1 MTHLV
6 DYLLKEMKDGRLSKA
21 GALELLA
28 EQGTSTRGA
37 DDVHPLAQRNT
48 SSFDE
53 QRFSSTLRADSFFLS
68 DHVVRGQ
75 KMLPAVCY
83 LEMARAAVR
92 ASHEPEGEPH
102 TGLGL
107 RDVTWL
113 KPLIVADARDV
124 HIGLYAQENGDVE
137 FEVYTDVV
145 HAHGRAQWTRP
156 SIAEEPRAVDIAGLR
171 ARCDRSFESAT
182 AYSAFGAMGL
192 EYGAAHRGLT
202 AVHAGAEADG
212 RRFVVAHVQL
222 PPSASRGRDRY
233 VLHPSVL
240 DCALQASI
248 GLVLGDGPIKPALP
262 FALEAVEILDRTPS
276 SAWVV
281 VRPREAGSL
290 ERLDIDVCDDAG
302 RVCVRLKGLATRVVP
317 SASRS
322 DSAGHAMMLSPRWE
336 AQPAV
341 STAAW
346 PPADSSVLLVG
357 ELPDAERWLRS
368 RHPRLQ
374 TLAIGASTDEI
385 ARRLAAAAPIDHVV
399 WAAPRE
405 STTSVADEALLQ
417 GQERGVIALF
427 RLIKALLSRGYGDRP
442 LGFTAITWQ
451 AQAAVG
457 DDVVDP
463 THASVHG
470 LVGSLAKE
478 YAGWK
483 IRLVDLP
490 RVSVDVLTAELTDAM
505 ERLPPDPRGN
515 AWAYRGGEWY
525 RQKLVPCQLGEA
537 QDPPY
542 RRGGVYVVIG
552 GAGGIGHVFSK
563 RLVEKYRARII
574 WIGRREPSADIQ
586 AKIDEL
592 SALGPEPAYVRANA
606 ADRAELQ
613 RAYASIKA
621 RYGQIHGVV
630 HSAVTLLDGPLA
642 EMDDARFKA
651 ALSAKADVCVR
662 IAQVFAEEPLDWVLF
677 FSSAQSFSKVAWQSN
692 YAAGCTFKDAFAHQ
706 LGRQWPCAV
715 KVMNWSY
722 WGSVGVA
729 ASDADR
735 ARLAQFGVGS
745 IEPEEGLPALDRLMG
760 GPSSQAVFIKAIGSR
775 ALAAMGAVPDEPKE
789 AGAPPMPQGGGAGP
803 GARRAERL
811 RALAIAALKRL
822 VSRTLGAPL
831 HELVE
836 SEPLLK
842 YGLES
847 ILVVSLTNELKRYF
861 PQLSNTVFFER
872 QTIEALATYLLEM
885 DPAAVSRWVGLEERP
900 APAPGIDDVPT
911 ARRDGGEATDAKGVS
926 LLPRA
931 KRGLRRRALTASPTT
946 EPTREP
952 VAIIGMSGRYPQA
965 RTVEQLWDNLLAGKS
980 CITEVPSDRWDHRLY
995 FDPQKGKPGK
1005 SYSKWGGFLDAID
1018 RFDPLFFRIS
1028 PAEAERLDP
1037 QERLFLQEA
1046 YACIEDAGY
1055 TPATLC
1061 GSRRVGVYV
1070 GTMNS
1075 TYLRHA
1081 TYWSIANRVSYV
1093 CDFQGPSMAVDTAC
1107 SSSLT
1112 AIHLAIEALHSGSC
1126 EVAIA
1131 GGVHLIVDPVQF
1143 TNLSEMNMLSSD
1155 DRCKA
1160 FGARADGF
1168 VDGEGVGAIV
1178 LKPLR
1183 RAVADGDHIYGVVR
1197 GSLVNAGGKTN
1208 GYTVPNP
1215 TAQRN
1220 LIEAALR
1227 RANVDPRT
1235 ISYVEAHGTGT
1246 ELGDPI
1252 EIAGLTQAFA
1262 SWTGERQ
1269 YCAIGSLKSNVGHL
1283 ESAAGIAAVAKVLLQ
1298 MRHRMLVPSLHSQ
1311 ELNPHIDFARTPF
1324 KVQQRPEEWRRPVV
1338 EIDGRQQEY
1347 PRIAGISSFGA
1358 GGANAHLIVEEYC
1371 AAEPV
1376 GTSATEIIPEH
1387 PALIVLSAKSE
1398 ERLRAHATQLRAHLA
1413 RHAYSD
1419 RDLGSI
1425 AYTLQV
1431 GREAMDH
1438 RIAFT
1443 ATGIQEL
1450 EDKLQGYLEGRAE
1463 RGEINEFYAGQ
1474 VKRGNEMIAL
1484 FAGDEELQEAVRKWV
1499 DRGKY
1504 SKLLELW
1511 VNGLSFDWRLL
1522 SGGRGRRI
1530 PLPTYPFAGE
1540 RYWIEAPARTERA
1553 ASTGSALHPLLHANT
1568 SRLSEQRFSST
1579 FTGEEFFFAE
1589 HVVQGRRILPG
1600 VASLEMALTAAEQ
1613 SVDAPAERCIA
1624 IRDAVW
1630 LQPIVIGDDALTVHL
1645 ALHPR
1650 ETGEIEYSIYSG
1662 EGERNVHARG
1672 RVAIEPASVAAVTDV
1687 SALKARCSR
1696 RIPGA
1701 QCYELFDA
1709 LGIAYGAAFRA
1720 IDCVYAGEREA
1731 LARLRLPESVART
1744 AGEYV
1749 LHPSLMDA
1757 AIQASIGAILSEP
1770 YDAEERPK
1778 PMLLFA
1784 LDSLA
1789 VLQPCTE
1796 QAWAWIRRT
1805 DSTEGTIRKL
1815 DVDLY
1820 TDQGVLCARLRGLA
1834 FRVLSDAARS
1844 SAARGD
1850 ARPAD
1855 GVSGEL
1861 MLAPRWEVVGA
1872 PGSHAWPEAGDS
1884 VVWIGIG
1891 PAERR
1896 ALEQRY
1902 PRGRAL
1908 DVAPTDTIPR
1918 IVERLSAGGPF
1929 THVFWMAPRGE
1940 SSEPHAAVLS
1950 GLRLLK
1956 ALLRA
1961 GHGERALGLTI
1972 VTRQAYGIEDDERI
1986 DPDHA
1991 AMHGLMG
1998 SVAKEYPRW
2007 RIRVVDVSEEGA
2019 WPLDEIL
2026 TMPADV
2032 RGNAWSHR
2040 GGEWYR
2046 EQWLP
2051 CERAQQDVPSRFR
2064 RGGVYVVLGG
2074 AGRLGEALSEYLIRT
2089 YGARV
2094 VWIGRRGL
2102 DADIQAKIDRLG
2114 RLGPAPVYVSADAA
2128 DVEALARAYREIKAR
2143 HGAIHGLIH
2152 STLVMS
2158 GSDVAHM
2165 DEQRFAAGLGAK
2177 ADVSV
2182 GMARVFAEEPLDVVL
2197 FYSSIESFER
2207 NPRQSNY
2214 AAGSVFND
2222 AFARRL
2228 SKEWT
2233 CPVKIMNWGYL
2244 GGGPIP
2250 DALQNWLD
2258 EAGFALIDPDRAMS
2272 AMEELLAGP
2281 FTQLAF
2287 VRTTRARALK
2297 GIELGSERVQH
2308 VATSLPSLAQILASH
2323 DASAPS
2329 AKRAAYARKLAPSL
2343 KD

>member
-1 MTHLV
+1 MINLV
-6 DYLLKEMKDGRLSKA
+6 GYLLKEMKDGRLSKA
-21 GALELLA
+21 DVLALLA

-68 DHVVRGQ
+68 DHVVQGQ
-75 KMLPAVCY
+75 KVLPAVCY

-92 ASHEPEGEPH
+92 ASVEREGEPH
-102 TGLGL
+102 AGLGF

-113 KPLIVADARDV
+113 KPLIVADTRDV
-124 HIGLYAQENGDVE
+124 HIGLYAQESGDVE

-145 HAHGRAQWTRP
+145 HAHGRAQWIQP
-156 SIAEEPRAVDIAGLR
+156 SIAEEPCAVDVAGLR

-202 AVHAGAEADG
+202 SLHAGADADG

-222 PPSASRGRDRY
+222 PPSASRGSDRY

-248 GLVLGDGPIKPALP
+248 GLVLGDGPIEPALP

-290 ERLDIDVCDDAG
+290 EGLDIDVCDDAG
-302 RVCVRLKGLATRVVP
+302 RVCVRLWGLATRAVP

-322 DSAGHAMMLSPRWE
+322 DAAGRTMMLSPRWE

-341 STAAW
+341 STAPW

-357 ELPDAERWLRS
+357 DLPGAERWLRS

-374 TLAIGASTDEI
+374 TLAIGASIDEI
-385 ARRLAAAAPIDHVV
+385 ARRLAAAGPIDHVV

-405 STTSVADEALLQ
+405 GPANAESRPASREGPANAESRPASSEGPANAESRPASSEGPANAESRPALTDSTPSVADEAILQ

-427 RLIKALLSRGYGDRP
+427 RLIKALLSRGYGERP
-442 LGFTAITWQ
+442 LGLTAITWQ
-451 AQAAVG
+451 AQAVVG
-457 DDVVDP
+457 DDAVDS

-478 YAGWK
+478 YDGWK
-483 IRLVDLP
+483 IRLVDLQWA
-490 RVSVDVLTAELTDAM
+490 SVDVLTAALTEAM
-505 ERLPPDPRGN
+505 ERLPPDPRGD
-515 AWAYRGGEWY
+515 AWAYRGGAWY
-525 RQKLVPCQLGEA
+525 RQKLAPCQLGEA
-537 QDPPY
+537 QEPPY

-563 RLVEKYRARII
+563 HLVERYRAQVV
-574 WIGRREPSADIQ
+574 WIGRREPNADIQ

-592 SALGPEPAYVRANA
+592 SALGPEPAYVRADA
-606 ADRAELQ
+606 ADRAELE

-630 HSAVTLLDGPLA
+630 HSAVTLLDGRLA
-642 EMDDARFKA
+642 EMDEARFKA

-692 YAAGCTFKDAFAHQ
+692 YAAGCTFEDAFAHQ

-760 GPSSQAVFIKAIGSR
+760 GPSSQVVFIKAIGSR
-775 ALAAMGAVPDEPKE
+775 ALVAIGAVPEEPKE
-789 AGAPPMPQGGGAGP
+789 AGAPPVPQSSDAGP
-803 GARRAERL
+803 GARGAERL
-811 RALAIAALKRL
+811 RALTIAALKRL
-822 VSRTLGAPL
+822 LSRTLGAPL

-847 ILVVSLTNELKRYF
+847 ILVVSLSNELKEFF
-861 PQLSNTVFFER
+861 PQLSSTVFFQR
-872 QTIEALATYLLEM
+872 QTIGALATYLLEM
-885 DPAAVSRWVGLEERP
+885 DPEAVSRWVGLEERP
-900 APAPGIDDVPT
+900 SPAPRIDDVPT
-911 ARRDGGEATDAKGVS
+911 ARRDGEATRGKGVS

-952 VAIIGMSGRYPQA
+952 IAIIGLSGRYPQA
-965 RTVEQLWDNLLAGKS
+965 RTVEQLWDNLRAGKS
-980 CITEVPSDRWDHRLY
+980 CITEVPNDRWDHGLY
-995 FDPQKGKPGK
+995 FDPEKGKAGK

-1028 PAEAERLDP
+1028 PAEAERIDP

-1046 YACIEDAGY
+1046 YACIADAGY

-1070 GTMNS
+1070 GAMNS
-1075 TYLRHA
+1075 TYFRHA

-1131 GGVHLIVDPVQF
+1131 GGVHLIVDPVQL

-1178 LKPLR
+1178 LKPLH
-1183 RAVADGDHIYGVVR
+1183 RAVADGDHVYGVIR
-1197 GSLVNAGGKTN
+1197 GSLLNAGGKTH

-1215 TAQRN
+1215 TAQAN
-1220 LIEAALR
+1220 LIEAVLR
-1227 RANVDPRT
+1227 RANVEPRT

-1262 SWTGERQ
+1262 SWTGDRQ

-1283 ESAAGIAAVAKVLLQ
+1283 ESAAGIAAVTKVLLQ
-1298 MRHRMLVPSLHSQ
+1298 MQHQMLVPSLHSQ

-1324 KVQQRPEEWRRPVV
+1324 KVQQRPEEWRRPIV

-1358 GGANAHLIVEEYC
+1358 GGSNAHLIVEEYC

-1376 GTSATEIIPEH
+1376 GTSATEITPER
-1387 PALIVLSAKSE
+1387 PALIVLSAMSE
-1398 ERLRAHATQLRAHLA
+1398 ERLRAYATELRAHLA

-1419 RDLGSI
+1419 RDLGNI

-1431 GREAMDH
+1431 GREAMEH

-1443 ATGIQEL
+1443 ATRLQDL
-1450 EDKLQGYLEGRAE
+1450 EDKLQGYIDGRAE
-1463 RGEINEFYAGQ
+1463 RSEIHELYAGR
-1474 VKRGNEMIAL
+1474 VKRGNEMITL
-1484 FAGDEELQEAVRKWV
+1484 FTGDEELQEAVRKWV

-1511 VNGLSFDWRLL
+1511 VNGLSFDWSLL

-1540 RYWIEAPARTERA
+1540 RYWSDRRPGAAPLGAPALEPR
-1553 ASTGSALHPLLHANT
+1553 S
-1568 SRLSEQRFSST
+1568 SST
-1579 FTGEEFFFAE
+1579 
-1589 HVVQGRRILPG
+1589 
-1600 VASLEMALTAAEQ
+1600 STAAEPSGAVPIP
-1613 SVDAPAERCIA
+1613 SVPAPVEE
-1624 IRDAVW
+1624 DDWAV
-1630 LQPIVIGDDALTVHL
+1630 
-1645 ALHPR
+1645 
-1650 ETGEIEYSIYSG
+1650 
-1662 EGERNVHARG
+1662 
-1672 RVAIEPASVAAVTDV
+1672 
-1687 SALKARCSR
+1687 
-1696 RIPGA
+1696 
-1701 QCYELFDA
+1701 
-1709 LGIAYGAAFRA
+1709 
-1720 IDCVYAGEREA
+1720 
-1731 LARLRLPESVART
+1731 
-1744 AGEYV
+1744 
-1749 LHPSLMDA
+1749 
-1757 AIQASIGAILSEP
+1757 
-1770 YDAEERPK
+1770 
-1778 PMLLFA
+1778 
-1784 LDSLA
+1784 
-1789 VLQPCTE
+1789 
-1796 QAWAWIRRT
+1796 
-1805 DSTEGTIRKL
+1805 
-1815 DVDLY
+1815 
-1820 TDQGVLCARLRGLA
+1820 
-1834 FRVLSDAARS
+1834 
-1844 SAARGD
+1844 
-1850 ARPAD
+1850 
-1855 GVSGEL
+1855 GEL
-1861 MLAPRWEVVGA
+1861 MLAPQWEPATPLGTT
-1872 PGSHAWPEAGDS
+1872 PWPEPGDA
-1884 VVWIGIG
+1884 VLWIGG
-1891 PAERR
+1891 TPEERLR
-1896 ALEQRY
+1896 IEALY
-1902 PRGRAL
+1902 PHVRAL
-1908 DVAPTDTIPR
+1908 DVAPADTIPR

-1929 THVFWMAPRGE
+1929 THVFWMAPREE

-1956 ALLRA
+1956 ALVRA
-1961 GHGERALGLTI
+1961 GYGEKALGLTV
-1972 VTRQAYGIEDDERI
+1972 VTRQAYGIDDDERI

-1991 AMHGLMG
+1991 AAHGLVG
-1998 SVAKEYPRW
+1998 SVAKEYPHW
-2007 RIRVVDVSEEGA
+2007 RIRIVDASDDGPWPAGEVSR
-2019 WPLDEIL
+2019 L
-2026 TMPADV
+2026 PADA
-2032 RGNAWSHR
+2032 RGNAWA
-2040 GGEWYR
+2040 YR
-2046 EQWLP
+2046 HGQWLRQRWHRY
-2051 CERAQQDVPSRFR
+2051 ELAEHDVPTRFR
-2064 RGGVYVVLGG
+2064 HRGVYVVLGG
-2074 AGRLGEALSEYLIRT
+2074 AGRLGEALTEYLIQK
-2089 YGARV
+2089 YEARV
-2094 VWIGRRGL
+2094 VWIGRRAL
-2102 DADIQAKIDRLG
+2102 DEDIQAKIDRLG
-2114 RLGPAPVYVSADAA
+2114 RLGPAPTYLSADAA
-2128 DVEALARAYREIKAR
+2128 DLEELAQAHREIKAQ
-2143 HGAIHGLIH
+2143 HGDIHGLIH
-2152 STLVMS
+2152 ATMVMS
-2158 GSDVAHM
+2158 GSDLAHM
-2165 DEQRFAAGLGAK
+2165 DETRFALGLRAK

-2182 GMARVFAEEPLDVVL
+2182 RMAQVFGEEPLDFVL
-2197 FYSSIESFER
+2197 FYSSIVSFER
-2207 NPRQSNY
+2207 SPRQSNY

-2222 AFARRL
+2222 AFAHRL
-2228 SKEWT
+2228 SSQWAR
-2233 CPVKIMNWGYL
+2233 PVKIMNWGYC
-2244 GGGPIP
+2244 GPIP
-2250 DALQNWLD
+2250 ESLQNWLN
-2258 EAGFALIDPDRAMS
+2258 EAGFSLIEPERAMV
-2272 AMEELLAGP
+2272 ALEELLASP
-2281 FTQLAF
+2281 FAQLAF
-2287 VRTTRARALK
+2287 VSTTRARALK
-2297 GIELGSERVQH
+2297 GIEFGRERLRRIPM
-2308 VATSLPSLAQILASH
+2308 TLPSLAQVLSTREIVAPLTKTRNL
-2323 DASAPS
+2323 SAPGN
-2329 AKRAAYARKLAPSL
+2329 
-2343 KD
+2343 

>member
-1 MTHLV
+1 MNNLV
-6 DYLLKEMKDGRLSKA
+6 GYLLKEMKDGRLSKA
-21 GALELLA
+21 DVLELLA

-68 DHVVRGQ
+68 DHVVQGQ
-75 KMLPAVCY
+75 KVLPAVCY

-92 ASHEPEGEPH
+92 ASVEPEGEPH
-102 TGLGL
+102 AGLGL

-113 KPLIVADARDV
+113 RPLIVADTRDV

-145 HAHGRAQWTRP
+145 HAHGRAQRMQP
-156 SIAEEPRAVDIAGLR
+156 PIAEEPRAVDIAGLR

-182 AYSAFGAMGL
+182 AYAAFGAMGL

-202 AVHAGAEADG
+202 SLHAGADADG

-222 PPSASRGRDRY
+222 PVSASRGSDRY

-240 DCALQASI
+240 DCAMQASI
-248 GLVLGDGPIKPALP
+248 GLVLGDGAIEPALP
-262 FALEAVEILDRTPS
+262 FALEEVEVLDRTPS

-302 RVCVRLKGLATRVVP
+302 RVCVRLKGLATRVAP
-317 SASRS
+317 SAS
-322 DSAGHAMMLSPRWE
+322 AGRTMMLSPRWE

-341 STAAW
+341 STAPW

-357 ELPDAERWLRS
+357 DLPDAERWLRS

-374 TLAIGASTDEI
+374 TLAAGASIDEI
-385 ARRLAAAAPIDHVV
+385 ARRLAAAGPIDHVV

-405 STTSVADEALLQ
+405 PTASVADEAILQ
-417 GQERGVIALF
+417 AQERGVIALF

-451 AQAAVG
+451 AQAVVG

-478 YAGWK
+478 YDGWT

-490 RVSVDVLTAELTDAM
+490 RASVDILTAALVDAM

-525 RQKLVPCQLGEA
+525 RQRLVPCPLGET

-542 RRGGVYVVIG
+542 RRGGVFVVIG

-563 RLVEKYRARII
+563 HLVEKYRARIV
-574 WIGRREPSADIQ
+574 WIGRREPNADIQ

-592 SALGPEPAYVRANA
+592 SALGPEPVYLRANA
-606 ADRAELQ
+606 ADRAELE

-630 HSAVTLLDGPLA
+630 HSAITLLDGRLA
-642 EMDDARFKA
+642 EMDEARFKA

-692 YAAGCTFKDAFAHQ
+692 YAAGCTFEDAFAHQ

-715 KVMNWSY
+715 KVMNWGY

-760 GPSSQAVFIKAIGSR
+760 GPSSQVVFIKAIGAR
-775 ALAAMGAVPDEPKE
+775 ALAAIGAVPDEPKE
-789 AGAPPMPQGGGAGP
+789 AGASPMPQSGDAGP
-803 GARRAERL
+803 GAQRAERL
-811 RALAIAALKRL
+811 RALVIAALKRL

-831 HELVE
+831 HELVD

-847 ILVVSLTNELKRYF
+847 ILVVSLSNELKRFF
-861 PQLSNTVFFER
+861 PQLSSTVFFQR
-872 QTIEALATYLLEM
+872 QTIKALATYLLEM
-885 DPAAVSRWVGLEERP
+885 DPAAVSRWVGFEERP
-900 APAPGIDDVPT
+900 GPAPRPDDVPT
-911 ARRDGGEATDAKGVS
+911 ARRDGSEATDAKGAV

-931 KRGLRRRALTASPTT
+931 KRGLRRRALSASPTT

-952 VAIIGMSGRYPQA
+952 IAIIGMSGRYPQA
-965 RTVEQLWDNLLAGKS
+965 RTVEQLWDKLLAGES
-980 CITEVPSDRWDHRLY
+980 CITEVPSDRWDHRPY
-995 FDPQKGKPGK
+995 FDPERGKPGK
-1005 SYSKWGGFLDAID
+1005 TYSKWGGFLDAID

-1037 QERLFLQEA
+1037 QERLFLEEA

-1070 GTMNS
+1070 GAMNS
-1075 TYLRHA
+1075 TYFRHA
-1081 TYWSIANRVSYV
+1081 TYWSMANRVSYV
-1093 CDFQGPSMAVDTAC
+1093 CDFQGPSMAIDTAC

-1131 GGVHLIVDPVQF
+1131 GGVHLIIDPVQF

-1183 RAVADGDHIYGVVR
+1183 RAVADGDHVYGVVR
-1197 GSLVNAGGKTN
+1197 GSLVNAGGKTH

-1215 TAQRN
+1215 TAQAE

-1235 ISYVEAHGTGT
+1235 LSYVEAHGTGT

-1262 SWTGERQ
+1262 SWTGDRQ

-1283 ESAAGIAAVAKVLLQ
+1283 ESAAGIAAVTKVLLQ
-1298 MRHRMLVPSLHSQ
+1298 MQHRMLVPSLNSQ

-1358 GGANAHLIVEEYC
+1358 GGSNAHLIIEEYC

-1376 GTSATEIIPEH
+1376 GTSATESAPGR

-1398 ERLRAHATQLRAHLA
+1398 ERLRAYATRLRAHLA
-1413 RHAYSD
+1413 RHAYAD
-1419 RDLGSI
+1419 RDLGNI

-1438 RIAFT
+1438 RLAFT
-1443 ATGIQEL
+1443 ATRIQEL

-1484 FAGDEELQEAVRKWV
+1484 FTGDEELQEAVRKWV

-1511 VNGLSFDWRLL
+1511 VNGLSCDWSLL

-1540 RYWIEAPARTERA
+1540 RYWSARSAAAAPLGAPALEPR
-1553 ASTGSALHPLLHANT
+1553 S
-1568 SRLSEQRFSST
+1568 SST
-1579 FTGEEFFFAE
+1579 ST
-1589 HVVQGRRILPG
+1589 
-1600 VASLEMALTAAEQ
+1600 VAGSSGAVWIP
-1613 SVDAPAERCIA
+1613 SAPADVEE
-1624 IRDAVW
+1624 DDWAV
-1630 LQPIVIGDDALTVHL
+1630 GELTL
-1645 ALHPR
+1645 APQWDPVTPLGTTPWP
-1650 ETGEIEYSIYSG
+1650 
-1662 EGERNVHARG
+1662 
-1672 RVAIEPASVAAVTDV
+1672 EP
-1687 SALKARCSR
+1687 
-1696 RIPGA
+1696 
-1701 QCYELFDA
+1701 
-1709 LGIAYGAAFRA
+1709 
-1720 IDCVYAGEREA
+1720 
-1731 LARLRLPESVART
+1731 
-1744 AGEYV
+1744 
-1749 LHPSLMDA
+1749 
-1757 AIQASIGAILSEP
+1757 
-1770 YDAEERPK
+1770 
-1778 PMLLFA
+1778 
-1784 LDSLA
+1784 
-1789 VLQPCTE
+1789 
-1796 QAWAWIRRT
+1796 
-1805 DSTEGTIRKL
+1805 
-1815 DVDLY
+1815 
-1820 TDQGVLCARLRGLA
+1820 
-1834 FRVLSDAARS
+1834 
-1844 SAARGD
+1844 GD
-1850 ARPAD
+1850 A
-1855 GVSGEL
+1855 
-1861 MLAPRWEVVGA
+1861 
-1872 PGSHAWPEAGDS
+1872 
-1884 VVWIGIG
+1884 VVWIGG
-1891 PAERR
+1891 TPEERR
-1896 ALEQRY
+1896 RIEALY
-1902 PRGRAL
+1902 PQGRAL

-1929 THVFWMAPRGE
+1929 THVFWMAPREE

-1961 GHGERALGLTI
+1961 GYGEQALGLTV

-1991 AMHGLMG
+1991 AAHGLMG
-1998 SVAKEYPRW
+1998 SVAKEYPHW
-2007 RIRVVDVSEEGA
+2007 RIRIVDVSDDGL
-2019 WPLDEIL
+2019 WPAGEVSRL
-2026 TMPADV
+2026 PADA
-2032 RGNAWSHR
+2032 RGNAWA
-2040 GGEWYR
+2040 YR
-2046 EQWLP
+2046 NGQCYRLRWHPYELAEHDTP
-2051 CERAQQDVPSRFR
+2051 TRFR
-2064 RGGVYVVLGG
+2064 HRGVYVVLGG
-2074 AGRLGEALSEYLIRT
+2074 AGRLGETLTEYLIQK
-2089 YGARV
+2089 YQARV
-2094 VWIGRRGL
+2094 VWIGRRAL
-2102 DADIQAKIDRLG
+2102 DEDIQAKIDRLG
-2114 RLGPAPVYVSADAA
+2114 RLGPAPTYLSADAA
-2128 DVEALARAYREIKAR
+2128 DVEELAQAHREIKAQ
-2143 HGAIHGLIH
+2143 HGAIHGVIH
-2152 STLVMS
+2152 ATMVMS
-2158 GSDVAHM
+2158 GSDLAHM
-2165 DEQRFAAGLGAK
+2165 DETRFALGLRAK

-2182 GMARVFAEEPLDVVL
+2182 RMAQVFGAEPLDFVL
-2197 FYSSIESFER
+2197 FYSSIVSFER
-2207 NPRQSNY
+2207 SPRQSNY

-2222 AFARRL
+2222 AFAHRL
-2228 SKEWT
+2228 SRQWAH
-2233 CPVKIMNWGYL
+2233 PVKIMNWGYC
-2244 GGGPIP
+2244 GPVP
-2250 DALQNWLD
+2250 ESLRNWLN
-2258 EAGFALIDPDRAMS
+2258 EAGFSLIEPERAMV
-2272 AMEELLAGP
+2272 ALEELLASP
-2281 FTQLAF
+2281 FAQLAF
-2287 VRTTRARALK
+2287 VSTTRAGALK
-2297 GIELGSERVQH
+2297 GIEFGRERLRRL
-2308 VATSLPSLAQILASH
+2308 ATTLPPLAQVLSTCESVAPLTNSHNLSASGN
-2323 DASAPS
+2323 
-2329 AKRAAYARKLAPSL
+2329 
-2343 KD
+2343 